1 MSKEPSVPP
10 YFFQS
15 PPANGATYQHKP
27 DHRADVPRQPSAN
40 GSNGDRTEHA
50 DSLRTESDVDGM
62 PVQQKGSILD
72 QFWARFR
79 PVSLAKDETDGV
91 AESVDDTASGVVH
104 SITKK
109 TDFWFDREVFTLE
122 RDTRKEAAG
131 WAAQGL
137 PRHDLN
143 RVDPLEI
150 ELVLAGRC
158 VELFRGWTGRVR
170 TKMKDAIATEA
181 EGIGN
186 DLARL
191 HAATGRLHEL
201 RDSTRAID
209 LETAALAKK
218 EGEEHPPLGFE
229 PLIRN
234 RLFFP
239 VLAFLLIAVEFLANF
254 PLFRLLLP
262 LHSALAGAA
271 MEAAAN
277 VGDQWWAGLALWWKM
292 AAWHVEAFVVSLA
305 VVVVLVVFG
314 KALGQSA
321 RLLLAL
327 RAKDHPLASG
337 SIHSSRRQSWAVV
350 GTCIAGASLVISALF
365 LARSQIAIATA
376 ERVATDSRNIDSLQV
391 KIQAAR
397 GDIGQVSSLT
407 QSRRDAER
415 TLTVHRDD
423 YGYAQTV
430 QGNNGAILLL
440 NIGLVLAAA
449 LVGFLA
455 SSFKLTNQFGADPR
469 IVELRAQRSLLE
481 TDVREQLA
489 VGYDAVSSAT
499 AGVGRVEH
507 LIRSSPLDQ
516 WPAKA
521 RRLSGIIPMF
531 RADNARLRGMDSASI
546 LSFRQPPP
554 LDLPT
559 FEAEKA
565 FPEPADFAAL
575 KESFYGVRHQF
586 YILAGAQHS

>member
-1 MSKEPSVPP
+1 M
-10 YFFQS
+10 
-15 PPANGATYQHKP
+15 
-27 DHRADVPRQPSAN
+27 
-40 GSNGDRTEHA
+40 
-50 DSLRTESDVDGM
+50 
-62 PVQQKGSILD
+62 
-72 QFWARFR
+72 
-79 PVSLAKDETDGV
+79 
-91 AESVDDTASGVVH
+91 
-104 SITKK
+104 
-109 TDFWFDREVFTLE
+109 
-122 RDTRKEAAG
+122 
-131 WAAQGL
+131 
-137 PRHDLN
+137 
-143 RVDPLEI
+143 
-150 ELVLAGRC
+150 
-158 VELFRGWTGRVR
+158 
-170 TKMKDAIATEA
+170 
-181 EGIGN
+181 
-186 DLARL
+186 
-191 HAATGRLHEL
+191 
-201 RDSTRAID
+201 
-209 LETAALAKK
+209 
-218 EGEEHPPLGFE
+218 
-229 PLIRN
+229 
-234 RLFFP
+234 
-239 VLAFLLIAVEFLANF
+239 LAFLLIAVEFLANF

-337 SIHSSRRQSWAVV
+337 SIRSSRRQSWAVV
-350 GTCIAGASLVISALF
+350 GTCVAGASLVISALF

-469 IVELRAQRSLLE
+469 IVELREQRSLLE
-481 TDVREQLA
+481 TDVREQLGA
-489 VGYDAVSSAT
+489 GYDAVSSAT

-521 RRLSGIIPMF
+521 RRLSGVIPMF

-575 KESFYGVRHQF
+575 KESFYGARHQF
-586 YILAGAQHS
+586 YTLAGTKHDA